1 MNRKGQGLVEYLIL
15 VCLIGAASIAVV
27 SLVGKNIQE
36 QYRNVSNAL
45 RGSQRSQVS
54 APDRG
59 VSEGRGMDDFM
70 DGAKKSGTGGGFG
83 GF

>member
-1 MNRKGQGLVEYLIL
+1 MNSKGQGLVEYLIL

-36 QYRNVSNAL
+36 QYKNVSNAL
-45 RGSQRSQVS
+45 RGSKKTQVS
-54 APDRG
+54 APDRD
-59 VSEGRGMDDFM
+59 VTESRGMDDFM
-70 DGAKKSGTGGGFG
+70 DGARKSGSGGGLG